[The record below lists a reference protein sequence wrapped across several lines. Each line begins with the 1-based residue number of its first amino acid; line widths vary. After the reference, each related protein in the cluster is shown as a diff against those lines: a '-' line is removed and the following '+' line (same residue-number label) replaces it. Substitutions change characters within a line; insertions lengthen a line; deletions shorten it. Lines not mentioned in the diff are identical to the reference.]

1 MGSTTPSTSMA
12 QHFISIET
20 NNKKQ
25 AVLHCGLFFIIFIY
39 YNFKKQIRR
48 RHGAAFAAG
57 GTVSRQ

>member
-20 NNKKQ
+20 NKKQ
-25 AVLHCGLFFIIFIY
+25 AALHCGLFFIIFIY
-39 YNFKKQIRR
+39 YNFKEQTRR